1 MSNNYQRVYDVNL
14 LDDIHNYFPALL
26 YQPQN
31 FVSVSDVLLY
41 VQQKTQQRFNLF
53 DYGRMQ
59 YMQQQQAANTPRT
72 PATIRRNY
80 MDVQNTYEST
90 MNNMRVDFQTV
101 PIVATPILQTP
112 VRPPSAALQSSVLP
126 LLRSLNL
133 TSASPARVIRTTR
146 GGNEAWAS
154 LGALYQDVVVHA
166 TQEMI
171 NGASEERML
180 ETDIDNDCAICQD
193 HMRQGELTRILTVC
207 QHQFHRACIDNWLLN
222 ESVICPTCRHDIR
235 QTNRSASTRGTPQL
249 TGEQPPSQPISNTI
263 PDITGD
269 TGISN
274 SNTSTGDTVRRSV
287 LRSRE
292 TDEVALE
299 DAMAV
304 EILNTILGRGTLGLG
319 LY

>member
-1 MSNNYQRVYDVNL
+1 MADNYQRVYEVSL

-31 FVSVSDVLLY
+31 FTSVSDILLY

-53 DYGRMQ
+53 DYGRRQ
-59 YMQQQQAANTPRT
+59 YFQQQDNSAHRT
-72 PATIRRNY
+72 PSSIRRNY
-80 MDVQNTYEST
+80 MDVQNTYETT
-90 MNNMRVDFQTV
+90 MNDMRVNFQTASI
-101 PIVATPILQTP
+101 PIVASPILQTP
-112 VRPPSAALQSSVLP
+112 VRPPSAALQSAVLP

-133 TSASPARVIRTTR
+133 TTPARVIRTTR

-154 LGALYQDVVVHA
+154 LGTLYPDVVVHA
-166 TQEMI
+166 TQEII
-171 NGASEERML
+171 NNASEERML

-235 QTNRSASTRGTPQL
+235 EPTRAASARGTPHP
-249 TGEQPPSQPISNTI
+249 TGDQPPSQPNATDVPS
-263 PDITGD
+263 ITGD

-274 SNTSTGDTVRRSV
+274 SNTSTTNTVRHST

-292 TDEVALE
+292 TDETVLE

>member
-1 MSNNYQRVYDVNL
+1 MADNYQRVYEVGL

-31 FVSVSDVLLY
+31 FTSVSDILLY

-53 DYGRMQ
+53 DYGRRR
-59 YMQQQQAANTPRT
+59 YMQQQSANTART
-72 PATIRRNY
+72 PSSIRRNY
-80 MDVQNTYEST
+80 MDMQNTYETS
-90 MNNMRVDFQTV
+90 MNDMRVDFQNIPV
-101 PIVATPILQTP
+101 PIVASPILQTP
-112 VRPPSAALQSSVLP
+112 VRPPSAALQSAVLP
-126 LLRSLNL
+126 LLRSLNIN
-133 TSASPARVIRTTR
+133 APARVIRTTR

-171 NGASEERML
+171 NGASQEQML
-180 ETDIDNDCAICQD
+180 ETDIDDDCAICQD
-193 HMRQGELTRILTVC
+193 HMRQGELTRVLTVC

-235 QTNRSASTRGTPQL
+235 QPARPASARGTPHL
-249 TGEQPPSQPISNTI
+249 TGEQPSQPISNDI
-263 PDITGD
+263 PSITGD

-274 SNTSTGDTVRRSV
+274 SNTSTADTVRHST

-292 TDEVALE
+292 TDGAALE